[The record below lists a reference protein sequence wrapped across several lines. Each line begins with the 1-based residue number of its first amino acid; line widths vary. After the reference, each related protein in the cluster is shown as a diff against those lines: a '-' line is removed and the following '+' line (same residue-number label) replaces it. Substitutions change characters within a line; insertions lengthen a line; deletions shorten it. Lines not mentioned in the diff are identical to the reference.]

1 MNLAQKLI
9 TVYKTIEFIEKRGFN
24 KSQNYKYM
32 KASDIVTA
40 VRRALLEQGVYAE
53 INMFFDGPNYTIA
66 RAKDKDAPFSAVNT
80 RCVAVFH
87 DTDSNEILTASG
99 LGTGA
104 DTGDKASYK
113 SQTGAIKYMLRNA
126 FLIPDEE
133 GDPESDPKLDE
144 GADPSASVDDMPDFH
159 EAQHAAPR
167 ANTPKETP
175 APAPA
180 APAPAPVKMAA
191 PKKKTEPVGPP
202 KAEIPAQAPAQ
213 PKPEAAPEPAV
224 DGTMPTE
231 EQMTGYR
238 IAFKR
243 LGDDLSAEG
252 KLKSSAKLP
261 VERKLL
267 VFLLN
272 ITGATNGKTVT
283 KAQWDNFFGRVATLA
298 GPADA
303 RIPEGLIGLAK
314 LVNKANGIEEKK

>member
-1 MNLAQKLI
+1 MNMIQKLI
-9 TVYKTIEFIEKRGFN
+9 TVYEDIDHVEKAGIN
-24 KSQNYKYM
+24 KNQSYRYVRAADM
-32 KASDIVTA
+32 VRA
-40 VRRALLEQGVYAE
+40 VRKALLRLGVYAE
-53 INMFFDGPNYTIA
+53 LNFTNERQYTIA
-66 RAKDKDAPFSAVNT
+66 REKAPNAPFSAVDV
-80 RCVAVFH
+80 RCTIVFR
-87 DTDSNEILTASG
+87 DGESSETLTSSG

-104 DTGDKASYK
+104 DTGDKAIYK
-113 SQTGAIKYMLRNA
+113 AQTGATKYALRNA
-126 FLIPDEE
+126 FLVPDEA
-133 GDPESDPKLDE
+133 DPEADPALDE
-144 GADPSASVDDMPDFH
+144 SADPSTSVDNMPDFH
-159 EAQHAAPR
+159 EAQHTAPR

-175 APAPA
+175 AA
-180 APAPAPVKMAA
+180 APAPAPAKTVA